1 MSSAKI
7 GIMKRETSK
16 TTTPAALYFVAV
28 GSTIVG
34 SIVVGLLLGL
44 WLDGV
49 AGTSPLFLL
58 VGLAIGIAGAAAAL
72 VRAGTMRSAS
82 EATHDE

>member
-1 MSSAKI
+1 MDEKAK
-7 GIMKRETSK
+7 T
-16 TTTPAALYFVAV
+16 TTTPAALFFVAV

-58 VGLAIGIAGAAAAL
+58 LGLLLGIGGAAAAL
-72 VRAGTMRSAS
+72 VRAGTARNATEAS
-82 EATHDE
+82 NNE

>member
-1 MSSAKI
+1 MDEKAK
-7 GIMKRETSK
+7 T
-16 TTTPAALYFVAV
+16 TTTPAALFFVAV

-34 SIVVGLLLGL
+34 SIIFGLLLGL

-58 VGLAIGIAGAAAAL
+58 LGLLLGIGGAAAAL
-72 VRAGTMRSAS
+72 VRAGTVRNSTNATEAS
-82 EATHDE
+82 NNE

>member
-1 MSSAKI
+1 MLD
-7 GIMKRETSK
+7 MKRERQ
-16 TTTPAALYFVAV
+16 TTTMPASVFFLTV

-49 AGTSPLFLL
+49 VGTSPLFLL
-58 VGLAIGIAGAAAAL
+58 LGLALGIGGAAAAL
-72 VRAGTMRSAS
+72 VRAGTVRNAS
-82 EATHDE
+82 EATTDE

>member
-1 MSSAKI
+1 MQEPPK
-7 GIMKRETSK
+7 T
-16 TTTPAALYFVAV
+16 TTTPAALFFVAV

-58 VGLAIGIAGAAAAL
+58 LGLLVGIGGAAAAL
-72 VRAGTMRSAS
+72 VRAGTVRNAS
-82 EATHDE
+82 EATSDE

>member
-1 MSSAKI
+1 MQEPPK
-7 GIMKRETSK
+7 T
-16 TTTPAALYFVAV
+16 TTTPAALFFVAV

-34 SIVVGLLLGL
+34 SIVFGLLLGL

-58 VGLAIGIAGAAAAL
+58 LGLLVGIGGAAAAL
-72 VRAGTMRSAS
+72 VRAGTVRNAS
-82 EATHDE
+82 EATSDE

>member
-1 MSSAKI
+1 MDENAK
-7 GIMKRETSK
+7 T
-16 TTTPAALYFVAV
+16 TTTPAALFFVAV

-34 SIVVGLLLGL
+34 SIIFGLLLGL

-58 VGLAIGIAGAAAAL
+58 IGLFLGIGGAVAAL
-72 VRAGTMRSAS
+72 VRAGTVRN
-82 EATHDE
+82 ATNAAETSNNE